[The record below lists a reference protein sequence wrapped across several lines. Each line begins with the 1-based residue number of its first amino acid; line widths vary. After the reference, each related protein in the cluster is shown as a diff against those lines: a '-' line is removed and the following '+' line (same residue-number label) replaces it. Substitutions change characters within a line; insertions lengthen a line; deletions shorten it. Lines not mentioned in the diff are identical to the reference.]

1 MNTPESQHESTDI
14 DEPSPGQG
22 PISDSNRGFRG
33 WLRESFRPFRSAVL
47 RGFAVLLPPL
57 LTILLFAWAWNTI
70 DQSIIRPAEALS
82 ARYIVW
88 RIADIRDNVEV
99 QKALAEPDSA
109 YASKMIDGTTVVL
122 TDRKK
127 PLVRVGRKWIPA
139 EVVATVDEHPGETSP
154 VDARQYYLRYAE
166 LTYLERRIV
175 IPIVL
180 VLFLGTMYLFG
191 KLLAAG
197 VGRMFWR
204 FFESV
209 IDRLPI
215 IRNVYSSVKQVT
227 DFAFTD
233 NSIGETNSPQFN
245 RVVALEYPRKGI
257 WSIGFVT
264 GESLV
269 ELRTA
274 TGEPMLSVLMPTSPM
289 PATGFTVSIPKS
301 QTIELDLTIDQ
312 AIQFCV
318 SCGVVVP
325 DHQNPK
331 LVLETQAKSASKGFA
346 TPAIPPVTDYKDAS
360 SGV

>member
-1 MNTPESQHESTDI
+1 MNNSDPQLESNKADDLS
-14 DEPSPGQG
+14 SG
-22 PISDSNRGFRG
+22 SRKGFG
-33 WLRESFRPFRSAVL
+33 AWFSESFKPFQSAVL
-47 RGFAVLLPPL
+47 RGLAVLLPPL
-57 LTILLFAWAWNTI
+57 LTILLFVWAWNTI
-70 DQSIIRPAEALS
+70 DQSIIRPAESLS

-88 RIADIRDNVEV
+88 RIADIRDNAEI
-99 QKALAEPDSA
+99 QKGLTDPNGSFV
-109 YASKMIDGTTVVL
+109 SQKIDGTDVVL
-122 TDRKK
+122 TEDKAPFVK
-127 PLVRVGRKWIPA
+127 VGRQWIPA
-139 EVVATVDEHPGETSP
+139 NVVATVDETPGETSP
-154 VDARQYYLRYAE
+154 MDARQYYLRYAE
-166 LTYLERRIV
+166 LTYLERRVV

-180 VLFLGTMYLFG
+180 VIFLGTMYLFG

-197 VGRMFWR
+197 VGRIFWR
-204 FFESV
+204 SFESV

-227 DFAFTD
+227 DFAFSE
-233 NSIGETNSPQFN
+233 NSIGEADGPQFN

-264 GESLV
+264 GESLIS
-269 ELRTA
+269 LHA
-274 TGEPMLSVLMPTSPM
+274 AGGEPMLSVLMPTSPM
-289 PATGFTVSIPKS
+289 PATGFTISIPKS

-331 LVLETQAKSASKGFA
+331 LSIESQAANGAKRFT
-346 TPAIPPVTDYKDAS
+346 TPTIPPVTDYKDAS

>member
-1 MNTPESQHESTDI
+1 MNNAEPQHESTKPDVPNHG
-14 DEPSPGQG
+14 DEAA
-22 PISDSNRGFRG
+22 SDSKRGFRA
-33 WLRESFRPFRSAVL
+33 WFSESFRPFRSAVL

-57 LTILLFAWAWNTI
+57 LTILLFAWAWNSI
-70 DQSIIRPAEALS
+70 DQSIIRPAESLT

-88 RIADIRDNVEV
+88 RISDIRDNAEV
-99 QKALAEPDSA
+99 QKALADPDNG
-109 YASKMIDGTTVVL
+109 YASKMIDGAAVVL

-127 PLVRVGRKWIPA
+127 PLVQVGRQWVPA
-139 EVVATVDEHPGETSP
+139 EVVATVDENPGETSP
-154 VDARQYYLRYAE
+154 IDARQYYLRFAE

-175 IPIVL
+175 MPIVL
-180 VLFLGTMYLFG
+180 ILFLGTMYLFG

-227 DFAFTD
+227 DFALSD
-233 NSIGETNSPQFN
+233 NSMGETNAPQFN

-264 GESLV
+264 GESLIG
-269 ELRTA
+269 LHA
-274 TGEPMLSVLMPTSPM
+274 AAGEPMLSVLMPTSPM
-289 PATGFTVSIPKS
+289 PATGFTISIPKS
-301 QTIELDLTIDQ
+301 QTVELDLTIDQ

-331 LVLETQAKSASKGFA
+331 LVLESQAVNGAKGFT
-346 TPAIPPVTDYKDAS
+346 TPTIPPITDYKDAS

>member
-1 MNTPESQHESTDI
+1 MNNPDPPIESTNGND
-14 DEPSPGQG
+14 PTSG
-22 PISDSNRGFRG
+22 SKRGFLAWFG
-33 WLRESFRPFRSAVL
+33 ESFRPFRSAVL

-70 DQSIIRPAEALS
+70 DQSIIRPAESLS
-82 ARYIVW
+82 ARFIVW
-88 RIADIRDNVEV
+88 RIADIRDNAEI
-99 QKALAEPDSA
+99 QKALADPSSGYTNETV
-109 YASKMIDGTTVVL
+109 DGTNFVA
-122 TDRKK
+122 TDQQDA
-127 PLVRVGRKWIPA
+127 LVQVGRQWIPA
-139 EVVATVDEHPGETSP
+139 EVVAAVDESPGEASP

-166 LTYLERRIV
+166 LTYLERRV
-175 IPIVL
+175 VMPV
-180 VLFLGTMYLFG
+180 VLFLFLGAMYLFG

-204 FFESV
+204 FVEAV

-215 IRNVYSSVKQVT
+215 ISNVYSSVKQVT
-227 DFAFTD
+227 DFAFRE
-233 NSIGETNSPQFN
+233 NAIGETDTSQSQFN

-264 GESLV
+264 GDSLIGIQS
-269 ELRTA
+269 A
-274 TGEPMLSVLMPTSPM
+274 AGEPMLSVLMPTSPM
-289 PATGFTVSIPKS
+289 PATGFTISIPKS

-331 LVLETQAKSASKGFA
+331 LVLESQALSARKSVT
-346 TPAIPPVTDYKDAS
+346 TPAVPTSGPVTDYKDAS

>member
-1 MNTPESQHESTDI
+1 MNHSDPQLESPKANDLS
-14 DEPSPGQG
+14 SG
-22 PISDSNRGFRG
+22 SKKGFG
-33 WLRESFRPFRSAVL
+33 AWFSESFKPFRSAVL
-47 RGFAVLLPPL
+47 RGLAVLLPPL
-57 LTILLFAWAWNTI
+57 LTIMLFAWAWNTI
-70 DQSIIRPAEALS
+70 DQSIIRPAESLS

-88 RIADIRDNVEV
+88 RIADIRDNAEI
-99 QKALAEPDSA
+99 QKALADPNGSFV
-109 YASKMIDGTTVVL
+109 SQNIDGADVVV
-122 TDRKK
+122 TDEKVPFLK
-127 PLVRVGRKWIPA
+127 VGRQWIPA
-139 EVVATVDEHPGETSP
+139 EIATTVNESPGETSP
-154 VDARQYYLRYAE
+154 MDARQYYLRYAE
-166 LTYLERRIV
+166 LTYLERRVV

-197 VGRMFWR
+197 VGRMFWG
-204 FFESV
+204 FVESM

-227 DFAFTD
+227 DFAFSE
-233 NSIGETNSPQFN
+233 NSMGEANAPQFN

-264 GESLV
+264 GESLTGLQAAV
-269 ELRTA
+269 
-274 TGEPMLSVLMPTSPM
+274 GEPMLSVLMPTSPM
-289 PATGFTVSIPKS
+289 PATGFTISIPKS

-331 LVLETQAKSASKGFA
+331 LLFETQVANASKGFP
-346 TPAIPPVTDYKDAS
+346 TPPTPVVTDYKDAS